1 VHAKIHTTLYPDTLS
16 LPHLLADAR
25 SLHGAKKVMLQPED
39 RIYRGTM
46 NLFWM
51 LYEVLIMGCLVTAL
65 VSASCVKGIWS

>member
-1 VHAKIHTTLYPDTLS
+1 
-16 LPHLLADAR
+16 
-25 SLHGAKKVMLQPED
+25 MLQPED